1 MDVALGLLDDGHRGL
16 VEVEGEDQGGQ
27 VDRAVREERGGE
39 VARLREA
46 LLQGDEE
53 GFVGEAVDL
62 EVLDEGEEVAEEEGE
77 PMPALLV
84 LKDVA
89 EDDGEV
95 AAVRLQVGLAGD
107 GGRLL
112 GELGV
117 EIEDGNRADVSP
129 GQSPPHER
137 CDLEARRI
145 GYNL

>member
-1 MDVALGLLDDGHRGL
+1 
-16 VEVEGEDQGGQ
+16 
-27 VDRAVREERGGE
+27 
-39 VARLREA
+39 
-46 LLQGDEE
+46 
-53 GFVGEAVDL
+53 
-62 EVLDEGEEVAEEEGE
+62 
-77 PMPALLV
+77 MPALLV